1 MKRTKKKI
9 KIKWKNI
16 ALLGSLL
23 LCAYIVAHDLFM
35 LTIYSW
41 ITGKCIGWTWFG
53 FVTFLIVFAL
63 GGKIVE
69 YFIEE
74 INE

>member
-1 MKRTKKKI
+1 MKRTNKKI

-16 ALLGSLL
+16 ALLGVLL

-41 ITGKCIGWTWFG
+41 ITGKYIGWTWVG
-53 FVTFLIVFAL
+53 FLTFLIAFAV
-63 GGKIVE
+63 GGEIVD
-69 YFIEE
+69 YFVEE
-74 INE
+74 INK